1 MLAAVF
7 RCLAGYVVAC
17 IAAGVIQVFFVLPPS
32 ELVFAGTDRLTA
44 AGIWLLLATLHSG
57 NFGAP
62 FATIALV
69 VAEWRRLRSPIY
81 YAAAGF
87 GISMVGYLTQ
97 ITGHG
102 FEQSVAVILYL
113 LAGFAAA
120 GVTAG
125 LAYWL
130 LAGRHAGRRGKRKA
144 RAEG

>member
-17 IAAGVIQVFFVLPPS
+17 IAAGVIQVSFVLPPS
-32 ELVFAGTDRLTA
+32 ELVF
-44 AGIWLLLATLHSG
+44 TLHSG
-57 NFGAP
+57 IFGAP